1 MIRRNP
7 LEDRLA
13 KLEKKLEQL
22 LEGNPQVDL
31 SKEAFLKFYNKVKYA
46 YGMNSYTEPLTIF
59 IHQRYSNSLKES
71 VLYPVE
77 DSRYDLWHV
86 IGEISPVP
94 ISFSDDVEGDFA
106 VDVRSKGTFKG
117 LGIT

>member
-1 MIRRNP
+1 MLRRNP

-13 KLEKKLEQL
+13 KLEKKIEQL

-31 SKEAFLKFYNKVKYA
+31 SKDNFLKFYNKVKYT
-46 YGMNSYTEPLTIF
+46 YGMNDIETLTIF
-59 IHQRYSNSLKES
+59 IHNKYSDSLKNT

-77 DSRYDLWHV
+77 DSQYDLWHV

-94 ISFSDDVEGDFA
+94 ISFNDKVEGDFA
-106 VDVRSKGTFKG
+106 IDTRQKGTFKS